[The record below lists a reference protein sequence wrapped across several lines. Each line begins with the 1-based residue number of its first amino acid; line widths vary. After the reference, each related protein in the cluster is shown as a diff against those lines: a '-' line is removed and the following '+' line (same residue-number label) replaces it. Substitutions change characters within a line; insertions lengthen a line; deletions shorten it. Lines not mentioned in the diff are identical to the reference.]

1 MSVSFCF
8 NIKNDTGWNPNTI
21 FYYNG
26 SINDVQPVHNPEEY
40 KYLQSVY
47 KETTG
52 RDLITYW
59 WTSSAPVYTRIFG
72 VLRPGSQIAEYNGRL
87 LALKQLSDEYMEV
100 YGDPK
105 FFTPMTVLKIVNKPG
120 PEGYVIGYSTIGIK
134 YEVLDAI
141 TQCDYDWAKI
151 KFNGQDAWIAMGD
164 VLGDEY
170 GIRSKT

>member
-1 MSVSFCF
+1 
-8 NIKNDTGWNPNTI
+8 
-21 FYYNG
+21 
-26 SINDVQPVHNPEEY
+26 
-40 KYLQSVY
+40 
-47 KETTG
+47 
-52 RDLITYW
+52 
-59 WTSSAPVYTRIFG
+59 
-72 VLRPGSQIAEYNGRL
+72 
-87 LALKQLSDEYMEV
+87 MEV

-105 FFTPMTVLKIVNKPG
+105 FFTPMTALKIVNKPG

-164 VLGDEY
+164 ILGDEY